1 MYIDTVL
8 APIARNFRESLN
20 FDMTMDNFKS
30 TDITYTQ
37 LVYSDIE
44 FISNNI
50 SKEYVF
56 GIIAKAI
63 ECGDI
68 TAGDVLNLWVKKL
81 QTVYSYEN
89 FCRTDWGFLTLCC
102 QVYFEKMALNG
113 TCVNDRTYNQL
124 TCWLNESSEF
134 LKSIHISDHKFNVTG
149 ICLFFDLILDSTQKS
164 CRFFEINSKESN
176 LTSQIEWIN
185 FLHNVSH
192 KLLWDCLEIHGQIS
206 DEEYCG
212 IFHYIKGLC
221 LGVSNDKFI
230 KIKTKVEAW
239 KFVAKFTLKYGA
251 FAKSYKHLEEKSP
264 IRILLRHA
272 ERSLVMIYEKELG
285 EDDKYVDQYLRIT
298 AFYLEILYR
307 ITTVFKH
314 SEFPEVKNFFDVL
327 VLSMSAPSCLRGS
340 NIFTCTKKYVLTGL
354 SNILLLV
361 YKNNELQKLISN
373 YIGGRDYSYEFILT
387 YLRCYIS
394 NKKDDYFVSSAELII
409 QILKRLFQRLDI
421 FVNAVRF
428 DEIIDVY
435 ATLTLLDS
443 SGTLL
448 GNMQQ
453 YVIKGNSA
461 LSFACTKLLIL
472 VSSCKDGRADE
483 LKDGLQFWVE
493 TNNRFAQFSSNY
505 RRLNVEHLIEHYI
518 ILCSGLN
525 LEENIDHQLHHSIN
539 LQNNYNI
546 LRCINNGSNTSDTNL
561 LNSKAIS
568 KLSRLIEILDRH
580 AMSLKDYYKLVA
592 HMYKLVKYKAEVSD
606 CLQQKIAELLTKVCK
621 PCLINAKPSFKRLMS
636 AGLLLMANKHIN
648 EKTQLKIITFIKDN
662 IHNGMNFPMLS
673 FWLIIH
679 SFRKQKAY
687 SIVRNIAEAIY
698 NEVEI
703 PDIIQV
709 STFETALE
717 ASVNSAGDFK
727 FYANIENNGGSAMR
741 LRPAYVHHKRPR
753 KDIAYDESGIEDTIQ
768 NINRLLQKITMFSK
782 KLRENEFVKLKK
794 LCNDIEE
801 ITDHHN

>member
-37 LVYSDIE
+37 LVFSDIE

-272 ERSLVMIYEKELG
+272 ERSLVMIYE
-285 EDDKYVDQYLRIT
+285 
-298 AFYLEILYR
+298 
-307 ITTVFKH
+307 
-314 SEFPEVKNFFDVL
+314 
-327 VLSMSAPSCLRGS
+327 
-340 NIFTCTKKYVLTGL
+340 
-354 SNILLLV
+354 
-361 YKNNELQKLISN
+361 KLISN